1 MKLFGTATTV
11 PIACFF
17 WHSRLYDSLGT
28 ALHYLCFCF
37 CFCCATLN
45 YYYCFS
51 LVFLI
56 ISAEKSLRS
65 CLVVYNLIIPFPVSF
80 FPITLRL
87 PTYFCHTCVA
97 HVTHLSTRII
107 PSYQFSPST
116 ASLAWNSEVIIAPIS
131 RRLAP
136 PNGFHI

>member
-1 MKLFGTATTV
+1 MKLFGKATTV

-17 WHSRLYDSLGT
+17 WHSRLYDSLGI
-28 ALHYLCFCF
+28 ALHNLCF

-45 YYYCFS
+45 CYYCFS

-80 FPITLRL
+80 FPIALRL

-107 PSYQFSPST
+107 TSPST

-136 PNGFHI
+136 PNGFNI